1 MTKGKQG
8 EGKTED
14 DFFMLTN
21 LMRQSSEKQQSLG
34 RLQLLSFQNTIVDL
48 FVPAKCQ
55 MTSGAALV
63 DELHRQVISSCLYNP
78 FWNDFR
84 LQHSLEKKRFCITLE
99 EVRQIKQQYQLDN
112 RDVLCNLIL
121 QLANRSNVPLNR
133 HQLSFVEKVKP
144 ELRDFD
150 LRQENPGELLVYQ
163 CLFSHNMKGIGRIY
177 LHLYADL
184 YNGHIFGRLTHG
196 RTLDEG
202 LRVFRLGVL
211 PVYRT
216 GDLRIEKVMYSSRQP
231 EHPAGCFSDDFAK
244 SSSHWIHTCRSFG
257 IFEQLQRSLLQS
269 ESLPRAASRE
279 HSLSFLQEAF
289 SQWLKQYNFK
299 TRRHYFSC
307 L

>member
-1 MTKGKQG
+1 
-8 EGKTED
+8 
-14 DFFMLTN
+14 MLTN
-21 LMRQSSEKQQSLG
+21 IIRQSAEKRQPPG
-34 RLQLLSFQNTIVDL
+34 RLQLLFFPDTIVDL
-48 FVPAKCQ
+48 SVPAEPK
-55 MTSGAALV
+55 AAKGRKRV
-63 DELHRQVISSCLYNP
+63 DALHRQVISSCLYNP

-84 LQHSLEKKRFCITLE
+84 LQHGLEKKRFCVTLE
-99 EVRQIKQQYQLDN
+99 EVRQIKQQYHLDN

-121 QLANRSNVPLNR
+121 QLASRSNVPLNC

-150 LRQENPGELLVYQ
+150 LRQEKPGGLLVYQ
-163 CLFSHNMKGIGRIY
+163 CLFAYNIKGIGRIY

-184 YNGHIFGRLTHG
+184 YNGHIFGRLTHD

-202 LRVFRLGVL
+202 LRVFRQEVL
-211 PVYRT
+211 SVYRT
-216 GDLRIEKVMYSSRQP
+216 GNLCIEKVMYSSCQP
-231 EHPAGCFSDDFAK
+231 EHPAGGLSNDFAK
-244 SSSHWIHTCRSFG
+244 SNSQWIHTCRSFG
-257 IFEQLQRSLLQS
+257 IFEQLQRSLLRS
-269 ESLPRAASRE
+269 EAFPRAISRE